1 MNFHRKFENP
11 YTKNPICNKFI
22 YIYIYIQVYFRSLR
36 IADSAAV
43 TS

>member
-22 YIYIYIQVYFRSLR
+22 YIYIQVYFRSLR

>member
-22 YIYIYIQVYFRSLR
+22 YIYIFKYTL
-36 IADSAAV
+36 DH
-43 TS
+43 